1 MKISF
6 EEIIE
11 IIRKHQEF
19 KALIKSKSL
28 VNTEH
33 VMKFNTTLVTG
44 AKYKKF
50 PVNTFCIAY
59 IGANGVTNITPIDD
73 IVKII

>member
-11 IIRKHQEF
+11 LIRKNQEF
-19 KALIKSKSL
+19 KALVKSKE
-28 VNTEH
+28 NKI
-33 VMKFNTTLVTG
+33 MKFNTTLVTG

-50 PVNTFCIAY
+50 PVNTLCIAY
-59 IGANGVTNITPIDD
+59 IGANGVTNITPIND

>member
-1 MKISF
+1 MKLSF

-11 IIRKHQEF
+11 LIRKNQEF
-19 KALIKSKSL
+19 KALVKSKE
-28 VNTEH
+28 NKI
-33 VMKFNTTLVTG
+33 MKFNTTLVTG

-59 IGANGVTNITPIDD
+59 IGANGVTNITPLDD